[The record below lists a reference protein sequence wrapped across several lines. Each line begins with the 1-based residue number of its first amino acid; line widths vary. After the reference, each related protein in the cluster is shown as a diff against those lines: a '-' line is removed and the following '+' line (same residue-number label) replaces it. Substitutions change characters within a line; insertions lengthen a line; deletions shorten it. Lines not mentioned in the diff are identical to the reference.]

1 MTFEMLNRLIFI
13 YSLKVMLLQVDLQTF
28 LNSRGLEEASG

>member
-13 YSLKVMLLQVDLQTF
+13 YSLKVMLLKVDLQTF
-28 LNSRGLEEASG
+28 LNARGLEEASG